1 MATLEASIP
10 ASTGTQRADFLLP
23 KDIYLSPQIA
33 KLEKERLW
41 PKVWQMAGRVEQLRN
56 IGSYLTYDIGDD
68 AVIVIRTSEQGF
80 KAFHNAC
87 QHRGRRIL
95 DAEGQIQEIACRF
108 HGWRWHLN
116 GTIKSVTERHDW
128 ANCSHMTDAD
138 IALKPV
144 LVDTWGGWIF
154 INLDEKAGS
163 LAKFLDPVAERCAPY
178 EFEKLRTR
186 WFKTVIVK
194 CNWKV
199 AVEAFNEFYHVTAT
213 HAQLQRYQ
221 DDVSRCYTFGDHG
234 MMSYPP
240 ELNRM
245 WGSPAARTGM
255 PIPSDYREAIV
266 AGVDEFERTLK
277 AIWSPRAVAATHR
290 LMTEL
295 PADTSPE
302 VALGKM
308 VEFWREAAIAEGAGW
323 PNITPQQAADAGY
336 DWHVF
341 PNFLFL
347 MGPDAAIFYRVRPN
361 GDDHESCIFD
371 IWSMVRYVP
380 GGEPQVEHE
389 VYARWQDCDSLGLI
403 LTQDFTNMEHVH
415 HGMKSRG
422 FSAARTNPLQESVLV
437 NFHRAIRD
445 YLSAGKSS

>member
-1 MATLEASIP
+1 
-10 ASTGTQRADFLLP
+10 
-23 KDIYLSPQIA
+23 
-33 KLEKERLW
+33 
-41 PKVWQMAGRVEQLRN
+41 MAGRVEQLRG

-68 AVIVIRTSEQGF
+68 AVIVIRVSEHGY

-95 DAEGQIQEIACRF
+95 DAEGQVQEIACRF

-116 GTIKSVTERHDW
+116 GTIKSVTERGDW

-144 LVDTWGGWIF
+144 RVDTWGGWIF
-154 INLDEKAGS
+154 INLDEKAEP
-163 LAKFLDPVAERCAPY
+163 LARYLEPVAERCAPY
-178 EFEKLRTR
+178 EFEKLRAR
-186 WFKTVIVK
+186 WIKTVTVK

-221 DDVSRCYTFGDHG
+221 DDVSRCYSFGDHG

-255 PIPSDYREAIV
+255 PIPTDYREAIV
-266 AGVDEFERTLK
+266 VAVDEFERTLK

-295 PADTSPE
+295 PADASPE

-323 PNITPQQAADAGY
+323 PDITPQQAADAGY

-341 PNFLFL
+341 PNFIFL
-347 MGPDAAIFYRVRPN
+347 MGPDAAIFYRVRQRRRPRIMHLRHLVD
-361 GDDHESCIFD
+361 GALRAGRRAAGGARSVCPLAGLRLSGIDH
-371 IWSMVRYVP
+371 
-380 GGEPQVEHE
+380 
-389 VYARWQDCDSLGLI
+389 A
-403 LTQDFTNMEHVH
+403 QDFTNMEHVQH
-415 HGMKSRG
+415 ADEVPRLQCRAHQPVTGERTGEFSSGNSRL
-422 FSAARTNPLQESVLV
+422 FVCVFVAKARIESE
-437 NFHRAIRD
+437 
-445 YLSAGKSS
+445 GP